1 MHIGRLRISHPFT
14 QAPLE
19 EHSNAPF
26 RMLMKRH
33 GASLTCS
40 ERVDAAQAVRRDRR
54 AMRTLA
60 TSPAEAPRAGQ
71 ISGADPADMAEAA
84 RIVES
89 LGYDLVDLNFDCPVR
104 RLFDSRRRRGLLA
117 DPPQIERIVAAVVR
131 GVSIPVSL
139 KIRSGPD
146 AARETAVEVSRRAE
160 AAGAA
165 AVSVHARSVTQGY
178 VGDADWSVIAR
189 VKQAVRIPVLGGG
202 SVRTAA
208 DAVRLLSE
216 TGADAVAIGRGCL
229 GNPWIFE
236 QARSLWTGGAKPP
249 EPTAAAARSRDA
261 ATGRGRVSLLRPDRG
276 PASFAANEL
285 LLRQVPARLPRIPH
299 GRAKSAES
307 RRFPPTGERSWRLML
322 PQVTRCVPAV
332 CRAAGRAASRSL
344 LRRAFRLLPA
354 CWPACRASRGV
365 R

>member
-1 MHIGRLRISHPFT
+1 MNRNSLQIGPMRISHPFT

-19 EHSNAPF
+19 EHSNTPF

-40 ERVDAAQAVRRDRR
+40 ERVDAAHVARRDRR
-54 AMRTLA
+54 ALRTLA
-60 TSPAEAPRAGQ
+60 TSPGETPRAGQ
-71 ISGADPADMAEAA
+71 ISGADPAIIAEAA

-104 RLFDSRRRRGLLA
+104 RLLDRGEGGALLA
-117 DPPQIERIVAAVVR
+117 GPPQIARIVAAVVR
-131 GVSIPVSL
+131 AVSIPVSL

-146 AARETAVEVSRRAE
+146 DARETAVEVSRRAE

-178 VGDADWSVIAR
+178 AGEADWSVIAR

-202 SVRTAA
+202 SIRTAA
-208 DAVRLLSE
+208 DAVRLLHE

-236 QARSLWTGGAKPP
+236 QSRSLWSGAAKPP
-249 EPTAAAARSRDA
+249 EPTPRQRIHAMLQLVEDEFR
-261 ATGRGRVSLLRPDRG
+261 LYG
-276 PASFAANEL
+276 PALA
-285 LLRQVPARLPRIPH
+285 LRRLPRTSCYF
-299 GRAKSAES
+299 AK
-307 RRFPPTGERSWRLML
+307 FL
-322 PQVTRCVPAV
+322 PNYADF
-332 CRAAGRAASRSL
+332 RAAVRKVRNLADF
-344 LRRAFRLLPA
+344 RRLAKEF
-354 CWPACRASRGV
+354 GG
-365 R
+365 